1 MKIIISLTRL
11 QPLLV
16 SLILIQWAM
25 GAFRVHFTVSI
36 MNILNV
42 VGDGFPHSFQHIP
55 ISLWSS
61 CSYPVKMIYYRSSP

>member
-1 MKIIISLTRL
+1 MNIIISLTRL

-25 GAFRVHFTVSI
+25 GTFRIHFTMSI
-36 MNILNV
+36 MDVLNV
-42 VGDGFPHSFQHIP
+42 VGNGFPHSLQHIP

-61 CSYPVKMIYYRSSP
+61 CSYPVKMIYYRPSP